1 MPRKTKITA
10 IPVEQEVANAVE
22 GSTEPKTDAEKMT
35 DVMKEVTVADE
46 PPILTDDTPILTEE
60 YVEPMPV
67 AKPKAKR
74 APSKSPSVRKPKVVE
89 PVVEVQPS
97 LDEVQVVLTSKV
109 ADQGDVTLPGE
120 EAKAA
125 AKIECPDCGK
135 LMSEKTLRY
144 SHGPNCTVKKQRQAA
159 RDQEMQ
165 SVTNDIVEREVH
177 KRLRARR
184 EERVARK
191 EAMVAKLIKNAF

>member
-10 IPVEQEVANAVE
+10 IPVEPEVANAVE

-35 DVMKEVTVADE
+35 DVMKEVTVAD
-46 PPILTDDTPILTEE
+46 DTPILTE
-60 YVEPMPV
+60 YVEPMPA

-89 PVVEVQPS
+89 PVVEVKPT

-109 ADQGDVTLPGE
+109 ADQGDVTFPGG
-120 EAKAA
+120 EANAA
-125 AKIECPDCGK
+125 AKVECPDCGK

-165 SVTNDIVEREVH
+165 SVTNDIVEQEVH

-191 EAMVAKLIKNAF
+191 EDMVAKLIKNAF

>member
-60 YVEPMPV
+60 YVEPMPA

-89 PVVEVQPS
+89 PVVEVKPS
-97 LDEVQVVLTSKV
+97 LDEVQV
-109 ADQGDVTLPGE
+109 DVTFPGG
-120 EAKAA
+120 EANAA
-125 AKIECPDCGK
+125 AKVECPDCGK

-165 SVTNDIVEREVH
+165 SVTNDIVEQEVH

-191 EAMVAKLIKNAF
+191 EDMVAKLIKNAF

>member
-1 MPRKTKITA
+1 MGVNFFWILIYNMPRKTKITA

-35 DVMKEVTVADE
+35 DVMKEVTVAD
-46 PPILTDDTPILTEE
+46 DTPILTEE
-60 YVEPMPV
+60 YVEPMPA

-89 PVVEVQPS
+89 PVVEVKPS
-97 LDEVQVVLTSKV
+97 LDEVQV
-109 ADQGDVTLPGE
+109 DVTFPGG
-120 EAKAA
+120 EANAA
-125 AKIECPDCGK
+125 AKVECPDCGK

-165 SVTNDIVEREVH
+165 SVTNDIVEQEVH

-191 EAMVAKLIKNAF
+191 EDMVAKLIKNAF

>member
-35 DVMKEVTVADE
+35 DVMKEVTVAD
-46 PPILTDDTPILTEE
+46 DTPILTEE
-60 YVEPMPV
+60 YVEPMPA

-125 AKIECPDCGK
+125 AKVECPDCGK

-165 SVTNDIVEREVH
+165 SATNDIVEREVH

-184 EERVARK
+184 EERLARK
-191 EAMVAKLIKNAF
+191 EVMVAKLIKNAF